1 VAQFKDDEGREWELR
16 FDHSLM
22 RTIHKRLRVNLHNTA
37 EQAKA
42 IDRMAEDIELLVNVL
57 YLLCKEQCD
66 SAGVSDEEFGKGFGT
81 GETFDRA
88 NSALM
93 EALLSFTSPQR
104 RDLAK
109 RTMSLTLGVR
119 TRAEEL
125 VGTILTKAMDETTK
139 ALTSGV

>member
-1 VAQFKDDEGREWELR
+1 VAQFKDDAGREWVLR
-16 FDHSLM
+16 FDHSAM
-22 RTIHKRLRVNLHNTA
+22 RDIYKRLGVNLHNTA

-42 IDRMAEDIELLVNVL
+42 IDRMADEPGLLVDVCYVL
-57 YLLCKEQCD
+57 CERQCQQR
-66 SAGVSDEEFGKGFGT
+66 GITDEDFGRGFAQ
-81 GETFDRA
+81 GETFEQGV
-88 NSALM
+88 SALM

-125 VGTILTKAMDETTK
+125 VGTILTKVMDETTK